1 MQSVSAYVLAVVLHS
16 CLMNTMTLPRKV
28 HCTARKLQ
36 HASCFQLYSTSPL
49 STDAV
54 ADSKAKSSMMYRNFE
69 FRILPRSG
77 NRETSSCKARL
88 TEIVTPHGKIETPN
102 FVFCATK
109 AAMKAITPDQL
120 RAEGT
125 QIMLSNTYHL
135 MLTPGSEIIQNMG
148 GLQKFTAWNGPMLTD
163 SGGFQ
168 IFSMGFGSVSNE
180 VKGRRAKTE
189 GVVETLLEINEAG
202 ARFRSYV
209 DGSIQELS
217 PERSIEVQRQLGA
230 DLVVVLDECT
240 PFNVDK
246 AYTEASMHR
255 SHRWA
260 VRSLEQFKRTDSGA
274 QALYGI
280 IQGGVY
286 RDLREVSTDFINA
299 QNFFGTAIGG
309 SLGAT
314 KQEMHEIVSL
324 TRSRVRDDRPVH
336 LLGIGGIRD
345 IFHGVRQGIDTFD
358 CVHPSRVAR
367 HGGALVMSAHW
378 EEDEWPEPSVNSRT
392 LAADRKA
399 EKLRLKEA
407 MRAKHMAIRAKL
419 QLTGPCGKA
428 EASNGS
434 SSSNSST
441 LQHSQPVSSNSGG
454 NGTAG
459 YWSNRSTLR
468 VRTIREHISLVKA
481 SMRHD
486 PRPVD
491 STCGCYTCQ
500 RFSRAYLHH
509 LFKTKETLAGTLVR
523 TFTRRYST

>member
-1 MQSVSAYVLAVVLHS
+1 MQSVSAFVLAVVLHS
-16 CLMNTMTLPRKV
+16 CLMNTMTLARKV

-69 FRILPRSG
+69 FRILPLSG

-135 MLTPGSEIIQNMG
+135 MLTPGSEIIQSMG

-299 QNFFGTAIGG
+299 QSFFGTAIGG

-378 EEDEWPEPSVNSRT
+378 EEDDWPEPSVNSKS
-392 LAADRKA
+392 LAADRRA

-407 MRAKHMAIRAKL
+407 MRAKHMAKL
-419 QLTGPCGKA
+419 QMTGPGGKA

-434 SSSNSST
+434 SSSNSPT

-468 VRTIREHISLVKA
+468 VRTIREHISLFKA